1 MLTLEPTRNYSF
13 LMIDMIFPVVSKCFQ
28 RSIHSTLQLR
38 LWFFVSSKDL
48 ISTSCIQL
56 KCLPSF
62 SDLTIWVKLID
73 VEFLHLHKH
82 ILLLGNNYLDS
93 LFIGI
98 YLCKTWNSNQFQI
111 QDQITHG
118 YKKIIIKHNYKEIVH

>member
-1 MLTLEPTRNYSF
+1 MLVLK
-13 LMIDMIFPVVSKCFQ
+13 IWFQ
-28 RSIHSTLQLR
+28 LPAFNLN
-38 LWFFVSSKDL
+38 V
-48 ISTSCIQL
+48 
-56 KCLPSF
+56 LPSF
-62 SDLTIWVKLID
+62 SDSTIWVKLID

-118 YKKIIIKHNYKEIVH
+118 YKKIIIKHNYRDCTLDI

>member
-1 MLTLEPTRNYSF
+1 MLVLK
-13 LMIDMIFPVVSKCFQ
+13 IWFQ
-28 RSIHSTLQLR
+28 VPAFNLN
-38 LWFFVSSKDL
+38 V
-48 ISTSCIQL
+48 
-56 KCLPSF
+56 LPSF

-98 YLCKTWNSNQFQI
+98 YLCKTRNSNQFQI

>member
-1 MLTLEPTRNYSF
+1 MLVLK
-13 LMIDMIFPVVSKCFQ
+13 IWFQ
-28 RSIHSTLQLR
+28 LPAFNLN
-38 LWFFVSSKDL
+38 V
-48 ISTSCIQL
+48 
-56 KCLPSF
+56 LPSF
-62 SDLTIWVKLID
+62 SDSTIWVELID
-73 VEFLHLHKH
+73 VEFLHLVHKH

-98 YLCKTWNSNQFQI
+98 DLCKTWNSNQFQI